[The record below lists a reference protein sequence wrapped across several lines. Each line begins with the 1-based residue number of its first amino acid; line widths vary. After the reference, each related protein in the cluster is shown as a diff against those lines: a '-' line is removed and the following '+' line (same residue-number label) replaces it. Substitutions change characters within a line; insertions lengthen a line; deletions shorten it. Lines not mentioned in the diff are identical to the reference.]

1 MMLAEHEKNGV
12 KMHMSRKFTEIKGS
26 DGKASAV
33 VLDDGTEIE
42 ADLVLLGI
50 GVLPSTKFLQGSG
63 IELD

>member
-26 DGKASAV
+26 DGKASSV

-42 ADLVLLGI
+42 
-50 GVLPSTKFLQGSG
+50 STRTIMTSLMICLK
-63 IELD
+63 